1 MWRSPSRFTR
11 DIQPP
16 QIIGAKPGALRRE
29 VIIVAL
35 VKIALLAILKAA
47 FFSAPSPKGPEAQVQ
62 HLLGSVASPVSITQ
76 GKTS

>member
-1 MWRSPSRFTR
+1 MWRSPSRFIR
-11 DIQPP
+11 DVQPP

-29 VIIVAL
+29 VIVVVL
-35 VKIALLAILKAA
+35 VKVVLLVFLKAA
-47 FFSAPSPKGPEAQVQ
+47 FFSAPPPKGPEAQVQ